1 MPRRK
6 SASGTTHV
14 GDVLPPPPAIPVPQ
28 KTEAEIAHER
38 EQNAEISR
46 LRAAP
51 AATPCS

>member
-6 SASGTTHV
+6 STGCTTNV
-14 GDVLPPPPAIPVPQ
+14 ADVLPLPPAIPVPQ